1 MCHEME
7 KYNKNISKITQNTTL
22 QKNKQRLQ
30 NINTWNKR
38 HFFKNIVL
46 IIITFFLFLIK
57 NKAHKTYLVCIYD
70 QH

>member
-30 NINTWNKR
+30 NIKKHET
-38 HFFKNIVL
+38 
-46 IIITFFLFLIK
+46 LFQK
-57 NKAHKTYLVCIYD
+57 
-70 QH
+70 

>member
-1 MCHEME
+1 ME

-46 IIITFFLFLIK
+46 IIITFFYF
-57 NKAHKTYLVCIYD
+57 
-70 QH
+70 